1 MPVKIKRILLVEDN
15 PGDVRLMEEAFK
27 RHWNDE
33 FKLLSVSCFQSAVEK
48 LEHQDFDAI
57 LLDLFLPD
65 VDGLEGVFRISK
77 AHPRVPLIA
86 MSSFYDDTMA
96 SFALQMGAK
105 AYLPKTNLNWEELM
119 RIIRVQ
125 TNVAKAKVAVNRTPV

>member
-1 MPVKIKRILLVEDN
+1 MPVKTKKILLVEDN

-27 RHWNDE
+27 RHGKDE
-33 FKLLSVSCFQSAVEK
+33 FKLVDVSCFQNALEK
-48 LEHQDFDAI
+48 LERQAFDAI

-77 AHPRVPLIA
+77 AHPGVPLIA
-86 MSSFYDDTMA
+86 MSSFYDDKMA

-105 AYLPKTNLNWEELM
+105 AYLPKTGLKWEELL
-119 RIIRVQ
+119 RTVRLE
-125 TNVAKAKVAVNRTPV
+125 TNGKKASLIPN